1 MIQEM
6 TDYHYRNRS
15 IQVRHEIPIII
26 FTIIEPELS
35 TKAEEN
41 IAHNHTKILP
51 RPQNLPARQTY
62 YLLLNNNNII
72 TNCIFS
78 ITDSILTAATDK
90 NCTMIIE
97 SRELIINLTNDL
109 SHRNCVSSYASM
121 LQFIRPY
128 HEYRR
133 NPIKEIDVKIP
144 PARKNR
150 ADQSRR

>member
-1 MIQEM
+1 MDIINSKKITVKGLHPYIKILVKGLHPYKIVKGLHPYKVLVQSLHPYKVLVLGLHLYISMIQEM

-15 IQVRHEIPIII
+15 IQVRHEITITI

-78 ITDSILTAATDK
+78 ITDSILTAAT
-90 NCTMIIE
+90 E
-97 SRELIINLTNDL
+97 
-109 SHRNCVSSYASM
+109 
-121 LQFIRPY
+121 
-128 HEYRR
+128 
-133 NPIKEIDVKIP
+133 KI
-144 PARKNR
+144 AR
-150 ADQSRR
+150 